1 MLTILIAV
9 AAGAA
14 AGFFAYQEWGTVWGI
29 ICGFAVLLTAQFTAG
44 LIVRK
49 KVGALQQ
56 QMQQQLTLGQAKVER
71 KLTMMQQRG
80 SGDIKAARQMLEKEQ
95 NILITEALK
104 YCDRFDAYNKWSPML
119 PRQIN
124 TMRFAFYFQMKNFK
138 AADAISSKCMFF
150 DAHSISMQLVRLY
163 KNSAPNL
170 DKFFRSKVRR
180 LRGDN
185 MVLPYCTYAWILL
198 HSGREEEAVK
208 LMVEAHGK
216 STHPVITEN
225 WERLVNGKVKQ
236 FNLSGLGEMWYSLY
250 LEEPKIQKSRMGRQ
264 YI

>member
-1 MLTILIAV
+1 MLTILIAL
-9 AAGAA
+9 AAGIA
-14 AGFFAYQEWGTVWGI
+14 AGFFSFQAWGIVWGI
-29 ICGFAVLLTAQFTAG
+29 ICGLAILIIVQLLIGIT
-44 LIVRK
+44 VRK
-49 KVGALQQ
+49 KIGTLQNK
-56 QMQQQLTLGQAKVER
+56 MQQDLALGQAKIER

-80 SGDIKAARQMLEKEQ
+80 NSDIKAARQMLEKEQ
-95 NILITEALK
+95 NALVGEALE
-104 YCDRFDAYNKWSPML
+104 YCNRFDAYNKWSPML

-124 TMRFAFYFQMKNFK
+124 TMRFAFYYQMKNFK

-163 KNSAPNL
+163 KNNDPGL
-170 DKFFRSKVRR
+170 EKFFRAKIRR

-198 HSGREEEAVK
+198 RTGNEEAAVK
-208 LMVEAHGK
+208 LMVEAHAK

-225 WERLVNGKVKQ
+225 WERLVNGKARQ
-236 FNLSGLGEMWYSLY
+236 FNVSALGEAWYSLY
-250 LEEPKIQKSRMGRQ
+250 LEEPKIQKARMGRQ